1 MRDATY
7 LTEVMPQPQG
17 AVEPQSTED
26 TTQKTADVEPKKPED
41 GSSEVQQKEQG
52 TGDGAADEGKG
63 KPQLSDSEKAIRSLQ
78 RRVSR
83 LTQEKAVLA
92 ARMSLVQQPRA
103 AEPADAD
110 ADDDDDEGQEDGWT
124 ETGKR
129 KPPARQAPPK
139 LTEQE
144 VNRRAEA
151 LAAMKL
157 EAGEHVKAA
166 NACVSAGRKAFPKEF
181 DTMLR
186 TVAEE
191 VGGFYEDDSQGG
203 RPMPI
208 ARAIF
213 EETDKPHEVIR
224 YLAEN
229 PDVAAELGE
238 LSARSQIRRLAK
250 IEHEM
255 GQATKPKPSN
265 APKPV
270 DAPKGSAAGSDEPDP
285 KNAEAWIAWR
295 NSKLAKRA

>member
-1 MRDATY
+1 
-7 LTEVMPQPQG
+7 MPQPQG

-41 GSSEVQQKEQG
+41 GASEGKQTEQG

-63 KPQLSDSEKAIRSLQ
+63 KPQLSDSDRAIRSLQ

-92 ARMSLVQQPRA
+92 ARMSLVQQHR
-103 AEPADAD
+103 
-110 ADDDDDEGQEDGWT
+110 ADDSPQADPDEDDGEGEEDGWT

-129 KPPARQAPPK
+129 KPPTRQAPPK

-144 VNRRAEA
+144 VNRRATA
-151 LAAMKL
+151 LAAAQL
-157 EAGEHVKAA
+157 EMAEHNKAA
-166 NACVSAGRKAFPKEF
+166 NTAVAEGRKAFKKDQF

-191 VGGFYEDDSQGG
+191 VGGFYDDND

-208 ARAIF
+208 CRALF
-213 EETDKPHEVIR
+213 EETEEPHKVIR

-229 PDVAAELGE
+229 PDLAAELGE
-238 LSARSQIRRLAK
+238 LPARRQIRRLAQ
-250 IEHEM
+250 IEAEM

-270 DAPKGSAAGSDEPDP
+270 DAPKGSPAGSDEPDP
-285 KNAEAWIAWR
+285 KNYEAWSTWR
-295 NSKLAKRA
+295 NRKLAARA